1 MSWRR
6 LEETEIIGNRIRM
19 VIDRVMKDGNVH
31 LLEVQMIELIATNP
45 NKINHQYSDLR
56 ALPLKSKLFF
66 IAKVMARKAFRE
78 GSSILESSVR
88 SWLSVFKYVYPELIF
103 LEVSDT
109 LILTWS

>member
-1 MSWRR
+1 MY
-6 LEETEIIGNRIRM
+6 TN
-19 VIDRVMKDGNVH
+19 RVMNNGNGH
-31 LLEVQMIELIATNP
+31 LLEAQVTELMAITP
-45 NKINHQYSDLR
+45 NNRNHQYSDLR

-78 GSSILESSVR
+78 GSSILESTVR

-109 LILTWS
+109 LLLNWS